1 VAKYLYNDYLRRI
14 PTNHE
19 ISKVNPSALLIEPS
33 TSTPILEACPA
44 SLNAF
49 YTVLGDETGTVDARV
64 FSPYEIADSLS
75 PTLGFTSDDTF
86 FIKFLATPPFNL
98 PPKGKTGYKEASLK
112 PTSDGLFVPSGHA
125 VAFKN
130 PTSDKPISVL
140 RHCFADASN
149 FNMVKHNLR
158 LQSYVND
165 ESKRLLNSFSL
176 PSFDTK
182 MERNAM
188 HVAYERYLIW
198 PRQLEEDKP
207 KEGDNEGEGDE
218 DEKKKK
224 RRERKNRKN
233 KKQSFGDWQGE
244 RTAKKQEEKEQRAQE
259 LLLLLTNTTLCVISL
274 SSSQLP
280 RPGTTKS
287 LVSPY
292 QRSPLPPSSL

>member
-1 VAKYLYNDYLRRI
+1 MPKYMYNDYLRRI

-19 ISKVNPSALLIEPS
+19 ITKTSPSALLVEPS
-33 TSTPILEACPA
+33 TSTPIFEACPA

-49 YTVLGDETGTVDARV
+49 YTVLGDETGTIEARV
-64 FSPYEIADSLS
+64 FSPSEIADSLS
-75 PTLGFTSDDTF
+75 PTLGFTSEDTF
-86 FIKFLATPPFNL
+86 FIKFSAAPPFNL
-98 PPKGKTGYKEASLK
+98 PPKGKTGYKEASMK

-130 PTSDKPISVL
+130 PTSDKPLTVL

-158 LQSYVND
+158 LKSYV
-165 ESKRLLNSFSL
+165 SKEAERLLSSLSL

-188 HVAYERYLIW
+188 HVPYERYLIW
-198 PRQLEEDKP
+198 PRELEQDKP
-207 KEGDNEGEGDE
+207 KEGESEETSAE
-218 DEKKKK
+218 DAKKKK

-244 RTAKKQEEKEQRAQE
+244 KKSAPPNTAI
-259 LLLLLTNTTLCVISL
+259 LCL
-274 SSSQLP
+274 PTKCRSQP
-280 RPGTTKS
+280 PKPGTTKS
-287 LVSPY
+287 SASLCLLSQLLPS
-292 QRSPLPPSSL
+292 QRQDGGT